1 MERLPFNSVPPESD
15 SMTSTT
21 QNMLIFDSIIFLVI
35 LLEKK
40 QSLTLPSSERIL
52 VKLT

>member
-40 QSLTLPSSERIL
+40 TVVDTPL
-52 VKLT
+52 K